1 MLPDVQF
8 KEYLGIPTKQRTWNV
23 LSDTVMLSEIEQF
36 RVPRH
41 DSHVSDFI
49 FVINGRHTETDRY
62 AKHNHVW

>member
-1 MLPDVQF
+1 
-8 KEYLGIPTKQRTWNV
+8 
-23 LSDTVMLSEIEQF
+23 MLSEIEQF